1 MSYQI
6 EYQNTNITL
15 EDLQEKYSLCST
27 SMKVANTWVKPH
39 DHNIDEPHDHNIDEP
54 EAEHQIVVVTKQT
67 PPLAVALAVAL
78 AVDNTSPEEMMKDI
92 KTFKRS
98 LLDNCIE
105 FINTNSKYA
114 EVKEIKDVAKIVMDL
129 EDSFKDKTPKGATVN
144 VLINNITEKFKDD
157 C

>member
-1 MSYQI
+1 
-6 EYQNTNITL
+6 
-15 EDLQEKYSLCST
+15 
-27 SMKVANTWVKPH
+27 
-39 DHNIDEPHDHNIDEP
+39 
-54 EAEHQIVVVTKQT
+54 
-67 PPLAVALAVAL
+67 
-78 AVDNTSPEEMMKDI
+78 MMKDI